1 MRTLA
6 LAFAVTLAA
15 LFGFSSSAGAAATV
29 DLVWESTS
37 NTDPGHTPGTLGLGT
52 SAIMAHPGDH
62 VGLAVYLTA
71 GTEGLSSY
79 GISLAFNDQVQVLHT
94 PNEFGVKPTVT
105 CLPFPACFFDSPTLA
120 PFTPG
125 VSGVSPSGPATTGFV
140 YTFEAGTLGNGLLG
154 SFGPLK
160 IGEVWF
166 QVQSAVG
173 TDNADVASGF
183 FNAGT
188 DGAFDNTSSP
198 VAMNFGNAAVDLW
211 GPEPGTATLL
221 GLGLLGL
228 TLAGRRNRK

>member
-15 LFGFSSSAGAAATV
+15 LFGFSSSAGASASV
-29 DLVWESTS
+29 DLVWVSTS
-37 NTDPGHTPGTLGLGT
+37 NTDPAHTPLSVGVGT

-62 VGLAVYLTA
+62 VGLAIYLTA
-71 GTEGLSSY
+71 GSEGLSAW
-79 GISLAFNDQVQVLHT
+79 GISLSFNDQVQVLHT
-94 PNEFGVKPTVT
+94 PNEFGVKPTAT
-105 CLPFPACFFDSPTLA
+105 CTPFPACFFASPTMS

-125 VSGVSPSGPATTGFV
+125 VSGVSPSGPITTGFV

-166 QVQSAVG
+166 EVQSTVG
-173 TDNADVASGF
+173 TDGADVASGF

-188 DGAFDNTSSP
+188 DGAFDNTSMP
-198 VAMNFGNAAVDLW
+198 VAMIFGNAAVDLW

>member
-1 MRTLA
+1 MRR
-6 LAFAVTLAA
+6 FACLIMVAMASLV
-15 LFGFSSSAGAAATV
+15 GFAGSAGALATV

-37 NTDPGHTPGTLGLGT
+37 NTDPGHTPGTLGIGT

-62 VGLAVYLTA
+62 VGLAIYLTA
-71 GTEGLSSY
+71 GSEGLSAW
-79 GISLAFNDQVQVLHT
+79 GISLSFNDQVQVLHT

-173 TDNADVASGF
+173 TDGADVASGF
-183 FNAGT
+183 FNVGT
-188 DGAFDNTSSP
+188 DGAFDNNSLP